1 MMKTREQDIL
11 AVKALGHQQQ
21 CCVAWSV
28 GGGGEV
34 HRIWDTLFLFS
45 IPLYG
50 GEGHFEGPYE
60 LDEIECLVYRG
71 RHVS

>member
-21 CCVAWSV
+21 CCVGWSE

-34 HRIWDTLFLFS
+34 HLIWDTFFLFS

-50 GEGHFEGPYE
+50 GEGTFEGSYNY
-60 LDEIECLVYRG
+60 DEIEELVDFAR
-71 RHVS
+71 SWT